1 MNKNRTDNQHD
12 AHGELQANQADA
24 ESLAFLRG
32 AEGAFQGKSGIERGG
47 EQGRIEAGQH
57 RNEQGDTDGQSRN
70 TQVLAEV
77 QRCVNQRSQGG
88 LSEQRNH
95 GHRQSKSDND
105 HQHRLAH
112 RRHHQ
117 LEAAAAQ
124 YLACVDTPQTQRHHR
139 EEEVNV
145 IDESNEH
152 HENGNDKQGDGR
164 GAIARLARMPDII
177 GKVVVGQ

>member
-1 MNKNRTDNQHD
+1 MLTVNCKPINPMRK
-12 AHGELQANQADA
+12 ALPFCVVPSVPFKA
-24 ESLAFLRG
+24 
-32 AEGAFQGKSGIERGG
+32 K
-47 EQGRIEAGQH
+47 EAGKH
-57 RNEQGDTDGQSRN
+57 RDEQGDTDGQSRN

-77 QRCVNQRSQGG
+77 QPCVNQRSQGG

-139 EEEVNV
+139 EEKVDVVYEG
-145 IDESNEH
+145 DEH
-152 HENGNDKQGDGR
+152 HENGDDKQGDGR

-177 GKVVVGQ
+177 GKIIVRQLHKMR